1 MRGTWCVV
9 GLGLPNRLG
18 LTGTGR
24 EIVLVLPRWINTPIL
39 HCLLINAFI
48 VHCPLI
54 NAFIVHWSMLSLSI
68 DQCLHCLLINAFIVY
83 WSMPSFSID
92 QCLHCPLINAFI
104 VHWSM
109 PSFSIDQCLHCLLI
123 NAFIVYWSI
132 PSLSTDQ
139 CLHCLLINASLC
151 IDKALARSCAV
162 KCDIQQEQCWV
173 PHQILNATQSIVLH
187 LSAPHTVAYPHPP
200 TSLLSVACFNPS
212 KG

>member
-1 MRGTWCVV
+1 MNQHT
-9 GLGLPNRLG
+9 N
-18 LTGTGR
+18 
-24 EIVLVLPRWINTPIL
+24 
-39 HCLLINAFI
+39 
-48 VHCPLI
+48 
-54 NAFIVHWSMLSLSI
+54 SSLSI
-68 DQCLHCLLINAFIVY
+68 DQCLHCTL
-83 WSMPSFSID
+83 SID

-200 TSLLSVACFNPS
+200 TSQFLWLVLTLFNWDATCLISHPAVHKCLPPWFGPEIAVIKQDRGEKFEGAAKEGGWIS
-212 KG
+212 QNEPFIWIEMCVESA

>member
-68 DQCLHCLLINAFIVY
+68 DQCLHCLLINA
-83 WSMPSFSID
+83 
-92 QCLHCPLINAFI
+92 
-104 VHWSM
+104 
-109 PSFSIDQCLHCLLI
+109 
-123 NAFIVYWSI
+123 
-132 PSLSTDQ
+132 
-139 CLHCLLINASLC
+139 SLC

-200 TSLLSVACFNPS
+200 TSQFLWLVLTLFNWDATCLISHPAVHKCLPPWFGPEIAVIKQDRGEKFEGAAKEGGWIS
-212 KG
+212 QNEPFIWIEMCVESA